1 MKEAKKALVIFFV
14 MFTASMIITAV
25 TRSMDPSAEPPESNI
40 SIYITRTD
48 QVRNIEG
55 KTVWVLEYT
64 VDGVVQAPF
73 FNSQEAMTKYRAY
86 LDTIGTVYQ
95 RESQ

>member
-1 MKEAKKALVIFFV
+1 MKDALTIFIV
-14 MFTASMIITAV
+14 MFTTSIIITAI
-25 TRSMDPSAEPPESNI
+25 TRPTEPSARPPESNI

-95 RESQ
+95 REPQ